1 MIFSS
6 LNFLLFFIVLV
17 VALWLFPKRV
27 HSWVLL
33 LFSYGFYAV
42 WDIRFVLLLMFVSL
56 VGYSCALVIER
67 QHQQNHQPKTT
78 WLWLGIVSMLMVLAY
93 FKYANFFIDNAS
105 ALLGINAEHLNI
117 VLPVG
122 LSFFTFQVISYL
134 VDVWRGDIR
143 ACTSKKEFF
152 LYVAFFPQLVAG
164 PIVRA
169 KDFLPQLQQHV
180 GVNWDYI
187 YLGAQV
193 FALGFIQK
201 VFIADRLA
209 MFCDP
214 VFSQPAL
221 YGVMTLWLGLLAYAV
236 QIFCDFS
243 GYSHMAIGIALILGF
258 KLPENFRMP
267 YLATSIA
274 DFWRRWHI
282 SLSSWLRDYLY
293 IPLGGSRVAPTMIYV
308 NLMITMLLGGLWHG
322 ASWNFVLWGAMH
334 GVALCAHRVW
344 KQMDGE
350 LPHLLGWG
358 LTFLFVLLTWVPFRC
373 ADFGQSMVYFSG
385 LLSVDGAGDGITWM
399 MPQVMG
405 LLLLVMVAHLVMAFK
420 PCRIGDWHAAL
431 PVLEKDKILHTVVW
445 FWLVMALLVW
455 SPINSSPFIYFQ
467 F

>member
-1 MIFSS
+1 VIFSS
-6 LNFLLFFIVLV
+6 LDFLLFFIVLI
-17 VALWLFPKRV
+17 VALRVAPKAL

-33 LFSYGFYAV
+33 LFSYAFYAV
-42 WDIRFVLLLMFVSL
+42 WDVRFTLLLAFVSL
-56 VGYSCALVIER
+56 VGYGCGLAIEYY
-67 QHQQNHQPKTT
+67 HQDMYKKNRA
-78 WLWLGIVSMLMVLAY
+78 LWLGIASMLLVLAY
-93 FKYANFFIDNAS
+93 FKYANFFMDNTAV
-105 ALLGINAEHLNI
+105 LLGMRAEHFNI
-117 VLPVG
+117 ILPVG

-143 ACTSKKEFF
+143 ASTSKKEFF

-180 GVNWDYI
+180 GINWDYI
-187 YLGAQV
+187 YLGAQI

-214 VFSQPAL
+214 VFLQPLL
-221 YGVMTLWLGLLAYAV
+221 YDASTLWLGLLAYAV

-243 GYSHMAIGIALILGF
+243 GYSHMAIGIALLLGF

-267 YLATSIA
+267 YLANSIA
-274 DFWRRWHI
+274 DFWHRWHI

-293 IPLGGSRVAPTMIYV
+293 IPLGGSRVTPSTVYI

-322 ASWNFVLWGAMH
+322 ASWNFILWGAMH
-334 GVALCAHRVW
+334 GLALCAHRFW
-344 KQMDGE
+344 KSLGGDM
-350 LPHLLGWG
+350 PVFLGWA
-358 LTFLFVLLTWVPFRC
+358 LTILFVLLTWIPFRC
-373 ADFGQSMVYFSG
+373 GDFGQTMAYFSG
-385 LLSVDGAGDGITWM
+385 LISAEGIHWM
-399 MPQVMG
+399 MPQVEGILMLIAVVHG
-405 LLLLVMVAHLVMAFK
+405 IMALK
-420 PCRIGDWHAAL
+420 QQHIGVWHVVL
-431 PVLEKDKILHTVVW
+431 PVSGKKKLLHIVAW
-445 FWLVMALLVW
+445 AWLVMALLVW

>member
-6 LNFLLFFIVLV
+6 IDFVIFFAALLL
-17 VALWLFPKRV
+17 ALWLAPKRL

-33 LFSYGFYAV
+33 AFSYGFYAV
-42 WDIRFVLLLMFVSL
+42 WDVRFLLLLAFVSF
-56 VGYSCALVIER
+56 VGHGCGLAIER
-67 QHQQNHQPKTT
+67 NHQEQKNKNRA
-78 WLWLGIVSMLMVLAY
+78 LWLGIVSMLLVLVY
-93 FKYANFFIDNAS
+93 FKYANFFIDNA
-105 ALLGINAEHLNI
+105 AVLLGIPSEHLNI

-122 LSFFTFQVISYL
+122 LSFFTFQVMSYL

-143 ACTSKKEFF
+143 ACASKKEFF

-187 YLGAQV
+187 YLGVQI
-193 FALGFIQK
+193 FTLGFIQK

-214 VFSQPAL
+214 VFSSPSL
-221 YGVMTLWLGLLAYAV
+221 YDATTLWLGLLAYAV

-243 GYSHMAIGIALILGF
+243 GYSHMAIGIALVLGF

-293 IPLGGSRVAPTMIYV
+293 IPLGGSRVAPNKVYM

-334 GVALCAHRVW
+334 GVALCLHRVW
-344 KQMDGE
+344 KQAGCE
-350 LPHLLGWG
+350 LPSLLGWA

-373 ADFGQSMVYFSG
+373 ADFDQSMIYFSG
-385 LLSVDGAGDGITWM
+385 LLSGSGIHWV
-399 MPQVMG
+399 MPQVIG
-405 LLLLVMVAHLVMAFK
+405 LLALVGLVHGVMA
-420 PCRIGDWHAAL
+420 CRQQQIGVWHVQRPISEKAKIWHIAA
-431 PVLEKDKILHTVVW
+431 W
-445 FWLVMALLVW
+445 FWLAMALLVW
-455 SPINSSPFIYFQ
+455 SPTNSSPFIYFQ

>member
-6 LNFLLFFIVLV
+6 IDFLLFFLALIAV
-17 VALWLFPKRV
+17 LWLAPKRW

-42 WDIRFVLLLMFVSL
+42 WDVRFVLLLAFVSL
-56 VGYSCALVIER
+56 VGYTCGLAIER
-67 QHQQNHQPKTT
+67 HVHDARQKRKP
-78 WLWLGIVSMLMVLAY
+78 LWLGIVSMLLVLGY
-93 FKYANFFIDNAS
+93 FKYANFFMDNIA
-105 ALLGINAEHLNI
+105 ALLDIQAEHLNI
-117 VLPVG
+117 ILPVG

-143 ACTSKKEFF
+143 ACTSKKDFF

-169 KDFLPQLQQHV
+169 TDFLPQLKQHV

-187 YLGAQV
+187 YLGAQI

-214 VFSQPAL
+214 VFANPAL
-221 YGVMTLWLGLLAYAV
+221 YDAVTLWLALIGYAT

-243 GYSHMAIGIALILGF
+243 GYSHMAIGIALVLGF

-267 YLATSIA
+267 YLASSIA
-274 DFWRRWHI
+274 DFWHRWHI

-293 IPLGGSRVAPTMIYV
+293 IPLGGNRVAVPHIYA

-334 GVALCAHRVW
+334 GVALSVHRAWKVW
-344 KQMDGE
+344 GGVM
-350 LPHLLGWG
+350 PALLGWV
-358 LTFLFVLLTWVPFRC
+358 LTLLFILLTWIPFRSP
-373 ADFGQSMVYFSG
+373 DFEHSFAFLIG
-385 LLSVDGAGDGITWM
+385 LWSAEGIHWM
-399 MPQVMG
+399 MPQVLG
-405 LLLLVMVAHLVMAFK
+405 LLFLVVFVHIVMAFK
-420 PCRIGDWHAAL
+420 QQQIGAWHVL
-431 PVLEKDKILHTVVW
+431 RPVSEKMKIWHSVAWL
-445 FWLVMALLVW
+445 WLVMVLLVW
-455 SPINSSPFIYFQ
+455 APVHSSPFIYFQ

>member
-6 LNFLLFFIVLV
+6 IDFLLFF
-17 VALWLFPKRV
+17 VALIAVLRFAPKKL

-33 LFSYGFYAV
+33 IFSYGFYAV
-42 WDIRFVLLLMFVSL
+42 WDVRFTLLLMFVSL
-56 VGYSCALVIER
+56 VGYGCGLAIER
-67 QHQQNHQPKTT
+67 HHQDMLQKNRA
-78 WLWLGIVSMLMVLAY
+78 LWLGIISMLLVLAY
-93 FKYANFFIDNAS
+93 FKYANFFMDNLS
-105 ALLGINAEHLNI
+105 ALSGQAMQHWNI

-143 ACTSKKEFF
+143 ACGSKKEFF

-187 YLGAQV
+187 YLGAQI

-214 VFSQPAL
+214 VFAQPAL
-221 YGVMTLWLGLLAYAV
+221 YDAATLWLGLIAYAV

-243 GYSHMAIGIALILGF
+243 GYSHMAIGIALVLGF

-267 YLATSIA
+267 YLATSVA
-274 DFWRRWHI
+274 DFWHRWHI

-293 IPLGGSRVAPTMIYV
+293 IPLGGSRVAPSMIYV
-308 NLMITMLLGGLWHG
+308 NLMVTMVLGGLWHG
-322 ASWNFVLWGAMH
+322 ASWNFVLWGGMH
-334 GVALCAHRVW
+334 GLALCVHRLW
-344 KQMDGE
+344 KSWGGAM
-350 LPHLLGWG
+350 PAILGWICTLG
-358 LTFLFVLLTWVPFRC
+358 FVLLTWIPFRC
-373 ADFGQSMVYFSG
+373 GDIAQTMLYFSG
-385 LLSVDGAGDGITWM
+385 LISGDGIHWM
-399 MPQVMG
+399 MPQMLG
-405 LLLLVMVAHLVMAFK
+405 LLALVVVVHAVMVWRHIDA
-420 PCRIGDWHAAL
+420 WHVAL
-431 PVLEKDKILHTVVW
+431 PVSEKEKLWHIVAW
-445 FWLVMALLVW
+445 AWLVLALLVW
-455 SPINSSPFIYFQ
+455 SPTHSSPFIYFQ

>member
-1 MIFSS
+1 VIFSS
-6 LNFLLFFIVLV
+6 IDFLLFFIGLIA
-17 VALWLFPKRV
+17 ALWLAPKRL
-27 HSWVLL
+27 HAWVLL

-42 WDIRFVLLLMFVSL
+42 WDVRFLLLLFFVSW
-56 VGYSCALVIER
+56 VGYACALAIER
-67 QHQQNHQPKTT
+67 NHQHGQKKNAA
-78 WLWLGIVSMLMVLAY
+78 LWLGTFSMLLVLGY
-93 FKYANFFIDNAS
+93 FKYANFFIDNAA
-105 ALLGINAEHLNI
+105 ALLGVQVESLDII
-117 VLPVG
+117 LPVG

-187 YLGAQV
+187 YLGAQI

-214 VFSQPAL
+214 VFAIPAL
-221 YGVMTLWLGLLAYAV
+221 YDAATLWLALVAYAV

-243 GYSHMAIGIALILGF
+243 GYSHMAIGIALVLGF

-334 GVALCAHRVW
+334 GLALCVHRVW
-344 KQMDGE
+344 KSWGGDMPA
-350 LPHLLGWG
+350 LPAWG
-358 LTFLFVLLTWVPFRC
+358 LCLLFVLLTWVPFRC
-373 ADFGQSMVYFSG
+373 ADFETSLFYFSG
-385 LLSVDGAGDGITWM
+385 LFSGEGISWM
-399 MPQVMG
+399 MPQVVG
-405 LLLLVMVAHLVMAFK
+405 LLALVAAAHIVMAYK
-420 PCRIGDWHAAL
+420 QQYIGAWHVLL
-431 PVLEKDKILHTVVW
+431 PVSEKAKILHIAAW

-455 SPINSSPFIYFQ
+455 SPTHSSPFIYFQ